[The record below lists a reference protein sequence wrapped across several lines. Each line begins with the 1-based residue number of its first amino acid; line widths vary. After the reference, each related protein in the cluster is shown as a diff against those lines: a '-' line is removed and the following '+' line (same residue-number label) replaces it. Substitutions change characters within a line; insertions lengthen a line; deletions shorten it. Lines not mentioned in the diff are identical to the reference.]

1 MIWQEAF
8 DLGVVKSKNFE
19 KSRIMKTPS
28 AYKLP
33 LKGYTEKFKELSDHL
48 DHEKILG
55 INSWEYSKN
64 DILLNINKELKKL
77 K

>member
-1 MIWQEAF
+1 MARAI
-8 DLGVVKSKNFE
+8 DLGVVKSKTLKVKGHEN
-19 KSRIMKTPS
+19 SS

-33 LKGYTEKFKELSDHL
+33 LKGYTEKLKELSDRL
-48 DHEKILG
+48 DHDKILG

-64 DILLNINKELKKL
+64 DILLNINEEIKKL

>member
-1 MIWQEAF
+1 
-8 DLGVVKSKNFE
+8 
-19 KSRIMKTPS
+19 MKTPS

-33 LKGYTEKFKELSDHL
+33 LKGYTEKFKELSDRL
-48 DHEKILG
+48 DHDKILG

-64 DILLNINKELKKL
+64 DILLNINEEIKKL